1 MGNLIIFV
9 ITQGISY
16 TFVLAVAHVVIF
28 RKLNQINNAG
38 SRQVQFIKIAF
49 MIALLFCL
57 ASAQITVLTV
67 PDLSLCLLINLLNA
81 YIVFHFFNLSQTGR
95 RIKLLMNALNDNRE
109 TPQRNDDRVY
119 ESQARLRR
127 LLAMGQI
134 ISVDDRYKIKSR
146 TFLRIGHLLMFF
158 KKYLFRNV

>member
-1 MGNLIIFV
+1 MENLIIFV
-9 ITQGISY
+9 ITQGIIY
-16 TFVLAVAHVVIF
+16 TLALIVAHVVIF
-28 RKLNQINNAG
+28 RKLNQINNTG
-38 SRQVQFIKIAF
+38 SRQIQFIKIAF
-49 MIALLFCL
+49 VIALLFCL
-57 ASAQITVLTV
+57 ASAQNTILTA
-67 PDLSLCLLINLLNA
+67 PELSLCLMINLLNA

-95 RIKLLMNALNDNRE
+95 RIKLLINASEDNRK
-109 TPQRNDDRVY
+109 TPHRNDDRVY

-134 ISVDDRYKIKSR
+134 VSVNDRYKIKSR